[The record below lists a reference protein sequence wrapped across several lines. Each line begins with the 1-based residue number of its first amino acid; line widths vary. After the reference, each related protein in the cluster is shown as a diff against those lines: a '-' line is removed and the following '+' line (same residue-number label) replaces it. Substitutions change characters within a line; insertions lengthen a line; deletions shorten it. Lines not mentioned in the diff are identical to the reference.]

1 MELRGAATIGL
12 ILGVVAMLY
21 SAVGHGG
28 ASVYTAVLA
37 LFSVAP
43 ETIRPVALG
52 IAKLFEG
59 D

>member
-1 MELRGAATIGL
+1 MELRGAVTIGL
-12 ILGVVAMLY
+12 ILVVVAMLY

-28 ASVYTAVLA
+28 ASGYTAFLA